1 MSYSK
6 TTWKTGDTITAQLL
20 NHAEDGIAAN
30 DAAIA
35 AIPEGVQ
42 LYGPYYA
49 SASNPEAIDA
59 GSQGFVTL
67 DTLEDVN
74 GITVTYPATSATLL
88 LEFVS
93 TGARNDT
100 KVLLAATGLPS
111 YNGDSWSDCT
121 VTVVNI
127 DQSAKKIYPSIGFYS
142 TVEFP
147 QE

>member
-35 AIPEGVQ
+35 AIPAGVQ

-49 SASNPEAIDA
+49 SGDKTISANSKDDIAL
-59 GSQGFVTL
+59 T
-67 DTLEDVN
+67 TMEDIN
-74 GITVTYPATSATLL
+74 GISVIPPSGNAVVLFAQASAEASAASTAALMMTNIEAPVFEEEWIPAHITVLNGTDSEKAVRAAMTL
-88 LEFVS
+88 
-93 TGARNDT
+93 
-100 KVLLAATGLPS
+100 
-111 YNGDSWSDCT
+111 
-121 VTVVNI
+121 
-127 DQSAKKIYPSIGFYS
+127 YS